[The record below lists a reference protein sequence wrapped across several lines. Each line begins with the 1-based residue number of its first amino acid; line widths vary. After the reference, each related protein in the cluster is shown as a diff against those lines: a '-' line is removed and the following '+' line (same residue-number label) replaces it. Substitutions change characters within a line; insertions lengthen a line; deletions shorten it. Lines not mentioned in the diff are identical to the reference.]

1 MHLNWY
7 RACLYVVATSR
18 YRTRSTKRLA
28 YIWRLRA
35 RKRGKEKV
43 REWRRHSLFIMW
55 NESCFSHFFSRSLLL
70 LLMLMRFFFLA
81 RALSLSS
88 DVSSSKNDHP
98 TLTYEREKKSA
109 YTHIL
114 THSKARSCVDL
125 KYIENDAKLS
135 AAYCGIRHAEP
146 WQQRIVMIDNSIR
159 SINRHRQL
167 SEKWK
172 KKKGRNEEEK
182 NDTN

>member
-1 MHLNWY
+1 MAIESEKE
-7 RACLYVVATSR
+7 RERESERVTASFVVHHVER
-18 YRTRSTKRLA
+18 
-28 YIWRLRA
+28 I
-35 RKRGKEKV
+35 
-43 REWRRHSLFIMW
+43 LFL
-55 NESCFSHFFSRSLLL
+55 SFFSRSLLL

-146 WQQRIVMIDNSIR
+146 
-159 SINRHRQL
+159 
-167 SEKWK
+167 
-172 KKKGRNEEEK
+172 
-182 NDTN
+182 